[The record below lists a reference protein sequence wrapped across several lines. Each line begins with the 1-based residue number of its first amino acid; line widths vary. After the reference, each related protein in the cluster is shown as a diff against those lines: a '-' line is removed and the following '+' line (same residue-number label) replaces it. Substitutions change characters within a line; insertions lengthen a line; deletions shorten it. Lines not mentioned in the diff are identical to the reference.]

1 MAEQQLSGEDR
12 VRELARLSG
21 ITIPEDEVAEV
32 ANRFDS
38 LMLELDKI
46 SDFPFDLSDIS
57 ASSQISIFPDEGQL
71 NFKAGTP
78 IFNHEGS
85 LMDNNEIAFLSAA
98 ETAKA
103 VRAGELTPEN
113 AVQAY
118 LDRIDR
124 LDSRLAAYITVTRE
138 EALDAA
144 RQVEWR
150 LSGGGDP
157 GPLCG
162 VPVAIKDQFWTDGIL
177 TSNGSRVYRDFV
189 PNEDATIVRR
199 LKEAGATLLGK
210 LNLSELAM
218 GGTQEPPW
226 GIPANPWDLDR
237 TPGESSSGSGV
248 ALSAHLCAASI
259 GEDTGG
265 SGRGPAAYCGVVGLR
280 PTFAR
285 VSRYGM
291 THMCWF
297 MDAAAPMTKTV
308 EDCAIVLGVIA
319 GYDERDPYT
328 SQRPVPDY
336 TATLREGVRGLRVGL
351 IRELHQ
357 SPDMHPEVREA
368 IEKALD
374 TLRGLGAEVREV
386 SIPLVE
392 LAGAIFVGIADTE
405 GAGARDEILRTRA
418 DELDQASR
426 TRLLSASLVPF
437 KVYNRAAKARV
448 LLRRQFMTALDDVDV
463 LVSPTSPYPAP
474 LHTALT
480 ARFENAEDV
489 RARFFFR
496 RAYTGCYSLTAL
508 PAISIPGGFTRDGL
522 PIGLQLGARP
532 FAEETLFRAA
542 YAYEQ
547 ATDWHTRIAPA
558 AQA

>member
-1 MAEQQLSGEDR
+1 M
-12 VRELARLSG
+12 
-21 ITIPEDEVAEV
+21 
-32 ANRFDS
+32 DS
-38 LMLELDKI
+38 K
-46 SDFPFDLSDIS
+46 
-57 ASSQISIFPDEGQL
+57 
-71 NFKAGTP
+71 
-78 IFNHEGS
+78 
-85 LMDNNEIAFLSAA
+85 EIAFLSAT
-98 ETAKA
+98 ETAAA
-103 VRAGELTPEN
+103 VRSGELTPEN

-150 LSGGGDP
+150 LSSGGDP
-157 GPLCG
+157 GALCG

-199 LKEAGATLLGK
+199 LKDAGATLLGK

-280 PTFAR
+280 PTFTR

-319 GYDERDPYT
+319 GHDERDPYT
-328 SQRPVPDY
+328 SRRPVPDY
-336 TATLREGVRGLRVGL
+336 TATLRNGVSGLRVGL

-357 SPDMHPEVREA
+357 SSDMHPEVRTA
-368 IEKALD
+368 IEKSLD
-374 TLRGLGAEVREV
+374 TLRSLGAEVREV

-392 LAGAIFVGIADTE
+392 LAGAIFVGVADTE

-448 LLRRQFMTALDDVDV
+448 LLRQQFMAALDEVDV

-480 ARFENAEDV
+480 ARFESAEDV

-508 PAISIPGGFTRDGL
+508 PAISIPGGFTSDGL

-558 AQA
+558 ALA

>member
-1 MAEQQLSGEDR
+1 MAS
-12 VRELARLSG
+12 
-21 ITIPEDEVAEV
+21 
-32 ANRFDS
+32 
-38 LMLELDKI
+38 
-46 SDFPFDLSDIS
+46 
-57 ASSQISIFPDEGQL
+57 
-71 NFKAGTP
+71 
-78 IFNHEGS
+78 
-85 LMDNNEIAFLSAA
+85 NEIAFMSAA
-98 ETAKA
+98 TTAQA
-103 VRAGELTPEN
+103 VRAGELSPTE
-113 AVQAY
+113 AVGAY
-118 LDRIDR
+118 LERIDR

-144 RQVEWR
+144 RMVEDKLGR
-150 LSGGGDP
+150 GEYA
-157 GPLCG
+157 GPLAG
-162 VPVAIKDQFWTDGIL
+162 VPMAVKDQFWTDGIL

-189 PNEDATIVRR
+189 PTEDATIVRR
-199 LKEAGATLLGK
+199 LKDAGATLLGK

-218 GGTQEPPW
+218 GGTQEPPY
-226 GIPANPWDLDR
+226 GIPANPWDLER

-280 PTFAR
+280 PTFTR

-328 SQRPVPDY
+328 SARPVPDY
-336 TATLREGVRGLRVGL
+336 AAALGKGIQGLRVGV
-351 IRELHQ
+351 IRELHH
-357 SPDMHPEVREA
+357 SPDMHPEVRAAVESS
-368 IEKALD
+368 LD

-386 SIPLVE
+386 SIPLAE
-392 LAGAIFVGIADTE
+392 LAGAIFVGVADTE

-437 KVYNRAAKARV
+437 KVYNRATKARV
-448 LLRRQFMTALDDVDV
+448 LLRRQFMAALNDVDV
-463 LVSPTSPYPAP
+463 LVSPTAPYPAP

-480 ARFENAEDV
+480 ARFESAEDV

-508 PAISIPGGFTRDGL
+508 PAISIPGGFTSDGL

-532 FAEETLFRAA
+532 FAEGTLFRAA
-542 YAYEQ
+542 HAYEQ

-558 AQA
+558 ARA

>member
-1 MAEQQLSGEDR
+1 MENS
-12 VRELARLSG
+12 
-21 ITIPEDEVAEV
+21 EV
-32 ANRFDS
+32 
-38 LMLELDKI
+38 
-46 SDFPFDLSDIS
+46 
-57 ASSQISIFPDEGQL
+57 
-71 NFKAGTP
+71 
-78 IFNHEGS
+78 
-85 LMDNNEIAFLSAA
+85 AFLSAA
-98 ETAKA
+98 ATARA
-103 VRAGELTPEN
+103 VRAGELTPTQ

-118 LDRIDR
+118 LERIDR
-124 LDSRLAAYITVTRE
+124 MDSRLSAFITVTRE
-138 EALDAA
+138 EALGEA
-144 RQVEWR
+144 RDVEGQ
-150 LSGGGDP
+150 LQSGRDP
-157 GPLCG
+157 GPLAG
-162 VPVAIKDQFWTDGIL
+162 VPMAIKDQFWTDGIL
-177 TSNGSRVYRDFV
+177 TTNGSRVYRDFV
-189 PNEDATIVRR
+189 PNEDATVVRSLR
-199 LKEAGATLLGK
+199 NAGATLLGK

-265 SGRGPAAYCGVVGLR
+265 SGRGPASYCGVVGLR
-280 PTFAR
+280 PTFTR
-285 VSRYGM
+285 VSRFGM

-297 MDAAAPMTKTV
+297 MDAAAPMTRTV
-308 EDCAIVLGVIA
+308 EDCALVLGAIA

-328 SQRPVPDY
+328 SRRPVPDY
-336 TATLREGVRGLRVGL
+336 SAALGQGVEGLRVGL
-351 IRELHQ
+351 IKELHH
-357 SPDMHPEVREA
+357 SPDMHPEVRQAVEA
-368 IEKALD
+368 SLEV
-374 TLRGLGAEVREV
+374 LRGLGAEVREI

-392 LAGAIFVGIADTE
+392 LAGAIFVGVADTE
-405 GAGARDEILRTRA
+405 GAGARDEILRTQAA
-418 DELDQASR
+418 DLDQASR

-448 LLRRQFMTALDDVDV
+448 LLRQQFMAALSDVDV

-480 ARFENAEDV
+480 ARFESAEDV

-508 PAISIPGGFTRDGL
+508 PAISIPGGFTSDGL

-532 FAEETLFRAA
+532 FGEETLFRAA
-542 YAYEQ
+542 HAYEQ
-547 ATDWHTRIAPA
+547 ATTWHTRTAPA

>member
-1 MAEQQLSGEDR
+1 MNS
-12 VRELARLSG
+12 
-21 ITIPEDEVAEV
+21 
-32 ANRFDS
+32 
-38 LMLELDKI
+38 
-46 SDFPFDLSDIS
+46 
-57 ASSQISIFPDEGQL
+57 
-71 NFKAGTP
+71 
-78 IFNHEGS
+78 
-85 LMDNNEIAFLSAA
+85 NEIAFMSAA
-98 ETAKA
+98 ATARA
-103 VRAGELTPEN
+103 VRAGELSPTD

-118 LDRIDR
+118 LERIDR
-124 LDSRLAAYITVTRE
+124 MDSRLAAYITVTRE

-144 RQVEWR
+144 HLVEEK
-150 LSGGGDP
+150 LANGDDA
-157 GPLCG
+157 GPLAG
-162 VPVAIKDQFWTDGIL
+162 VPMAIKDQFWTDGIL
-177 TSNGSRVYRDFV
+177 TSNGSKVYRDFV
-189 PNEDATIVRR
+189 PTEDATIVRR
-199 LKEAGATLLGK
+199 LKAAGATLLGK

-218 GGTQEPPW
+218 GGTQEPPY
-226 GIPANPWDLDR
+226 GIPANPWDLER

-280 PTFAR
+280 PTFTR

-308 EDCAIVLGVIA
+308 EDCAIVLGVN
-319 GYDERDPYT
+319 RRVMT
-328 SQRPVPDY
+328 
-336 TATLREGVRGLRVGL
+336 TATPTPAAARFPTTQPPSAKALRDLRVGL
-351 IRELHQ
+351 IRELHH
-357 SPDMHPEVREA
+357 SPDMHPEVRAAVESS
-368 IEKALD
+368 LD

-392 LAGAIFVGIADTE
+392 LAGAIFVGVADTE

-418 DELDQASR
+418 EELDQASR

-448 LLRRQFMTALDDVDV
+448 LLRRQFMAALDDVDV
-463 LVSPTSPYPAP
+463 LVSSTSPYPAP

-480 ARFENAEDV
+480 ARFESAEDV

-508 PAISIPGGFTRDGL
+508 PAISIPGGFTSDGL

-542 YAYEQ
+542 HAYEQ
-547 ATDWHTRIAPA
+547 ATGWHTRIAPA